1 LKIYPLYLLTNW
13 CILVAKIGALLI
25 AIFGALLLTDYREAF
40 PTRFLAW
47 VDLYGNA

>member
-25 AIFGALLLTDYREAF
+25 AIFGALLLTDYMMSILDCFEAF
-40 PTRFLAW
+40 
-47 VDLYGNA
+47 GG